1 MKRFFG
7 VALVLGVAL
16 LFAPST
22 AQAITI
28 GPTCGTCGSHNTQF
42 DITFAATATPTV
54 YDVTIVATYV
64 GPTFDYTD
72 LSGLSIKVDGATI
85 ESASIIS
92 FTDGSGWTAQLSNGG
107 LNSSGC
113 NPNSSGEVWA
123 CTQSTPLSS
132 GATPTLGTTDTWV
145 LRLDFDSALNLA
157 TLTGSFKALFT
168 NNGEFVGPLISE
180 GFGATTTTTTPTT
193 SPTTPTTTPTT
204 SPTGAVPEPTSLL
217 LLGSGLVLAH
227 QRLRRRRERA

>member
-1 MKRFFG
+1 M
-7 VALVLGVAL
+7 L
-16 LFAPST
+16 LWAPST

-42 DITFAATATPTV
+42 DITFAATGTATV

-64 GPTFDYTD
+64 GGTFDWTD
-72 LSGLSIKVDGATI
+72 LSGVSLKVDGAQI
-85 ESASIIS
+85 EGVTVKSA
-92 FTDGSGWTAQLSNGG
+92 TEGTWTSHLSTGG
-107 LNSSGC
+107 LNQTCSDDLNG
-113 NPNSSGEVWA
+113 NRWA
-123 CTQSTPLSS
+123 CAQSSPLDQGFTRNS
-132 GATPTLGTTDTWV
+132 ATDTLV
-145 LRLDFDSALNLA
+145 LTIDFDSALNLA

-180 GFGATTTTTTPTT
+180 GFGVTTTTTTPTT

-227 QRLRRRRERA
+227 QRLRKRRVKA

>member
-42 DITFAATATPTV
+42 DITFAATGTATV

-64 GPTFDYTD
+64 GGTFDWTD
-72 LSGLSIKVDGATI
+72 ISGISLKVDQAQIEGVTIKSAT
-85 ESASIIS
+85 E
-92 FTDGSGWTAQLSNGG
+92 GVWTPHLSTGG
-107 LNSSGC
+107 LNQTCSDD
-113 NPNSSGEVWA
+113 PNGNRWA
-123 CTQSTPLSS
+123 CAQVTPLDQGFTRNS
-132 GATPTLGTTDTWV
+132 ATDTLV
-145 LRLDFDSALNLA
+145 LTIDFDSALNLA

-180 GFGATTTTTTPTT
+180 GFGATTTTTTTTPTT